1 MEEIG
6 ISATLIRSRNGCTK
20 VVLISRLGN
29 GKWLV
34 RFPETDRETEV
45 FEHEFVLD

>member
-6 ISATLIRSRNGCTK
+6 ILASLICPRNGQSRI
-20 VVLISRLGN
+20 VLINRLLT
-29 GKWLV
+29 GKWLA
-34 RFPETDRETEV
+34 RFPETDREIEV

>member
-6 ISATLIRSRNGCTK
+6 ISATLIRFRGELK
-20 VVLISRLGN
+20 KIVLIRQIGN

-34 RFPETDRETEV
+34 RFRKTDRETEV
-45 FEHEFVLD
+45 FENEFVLD